1 MTFVLPP
8 EDFRALAEPLLAR
21 VAGLLAAQLAAS
33 ATALAEEYA
42 SGYMDKDEA
51 AKYLGIEVRALENWM
66 KPLREGGRG
75 LPHLKVGATVR
86 FRRCRI
92 DAWALT
98 QEVNA
103 PPMELERAA

>member
-1 MTFVLPP
+1 MRIELPP

-21 VAGLLAAQLAAS
+21 VAGVLAAQLAAS

-42 SGYMDKDEA
+42 AGYMDKDEA

-66 KPLREGGRG
+66 KPIREGGRA

-92 DAWALT
+92 DAWALDL
-98 QEVNA
+98 EVNA
-103 PPMELERAA
+103 PTVVLERAA